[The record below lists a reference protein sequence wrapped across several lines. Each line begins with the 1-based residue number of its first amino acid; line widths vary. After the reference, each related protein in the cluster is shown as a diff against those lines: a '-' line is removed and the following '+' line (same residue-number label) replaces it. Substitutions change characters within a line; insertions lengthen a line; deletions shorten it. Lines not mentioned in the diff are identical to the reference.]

1 MFLVQ
6 KTILLTLPNQE
17 VVRYDDPKIQ
27 PFFAKMAGLAKVKP
41 KMTGYQ
47 NFELKVDGFN
57 SKNSFIDTIRQ
68 TAGQI

>member
-47 NFELKVDGFN
+47 NFE
-57 SKNSFIDTIRQ
+57 
-68 TAGQI
+68 